1 MVENIHVKVWGGIG
15 NQLFVYAFARYIS
28 LKWDG
33 KVWLETHSGFR
44 GDGYHRIYKLD
55 RFSITLPKSNFP
67 SSLFFSF
74 NRKYPLLKRLFF
86 PSSRLIIENENLP
99 ISNVNEVIPPFNLRE
114 KTIFYQGYWQHI
126 NFLSIREVLLS
137 ELQFNLPPNSL
148 FEVLKA
154 KVQASE
160 AVCLHVRRVQYS
172 QLLTLDYYRAAVSLL
187 EKSCTSPCFFIF
199 SDDLAWCR
207 EQLSISYSCVYVD
220 DFDDELYEL
229 QLMSLC
235 HHFIIANSSFSWWGA
250 WLSQHPDKMVI
261 LPEDYL
267 VSNMDGRVVQI
278 PSLKNYTKLAVI

>member
-1 MVENIHVKVWGGIG
+1 MKNIYVRVWGGIG
-15 NQLFVYAFARYIS
+15 NQLFVYAFARCIS
-28 LKWDG
+28 LNWDG
-33 KVWLETHSGFR
+33 KVGLETHSGFR

-55 RFSITLPKSNFP
+55 RFSITLPESNFL

-86 PSSRLIIENENLP
+86 PSSRLIIENEDQLN
-99 ISNVNEVIPPFNLRE
+99 SNVSEFIPPPYLKER
-114 KTIFYQGYWQHI
+114 TLFYQGYWQHI

-137 ELQFNLPPNSL
+137 ELRFNLPPNSV
-148 FEVLKA
+148 FEEIQA
-154 KVQASE
+154 KIQASE

-172 QLLTLDYYRAAVSLL
+172 RLLTLDYYQAAVSLL
-187 EKSCTSPCFFIF
+187 EKSCTSPVFFIF

-207 EQLSISYSCVYVD
+207 ERLSISYSCVYID
-220 DFDDELYEL
+220 NFDDELYEL
-229 QLMSLC
+229 QLMSFC

-267 VSNMDGRVVQI
+267 VSNMDGRVI
-278 PSLKNYTKLAVI
+278 PIPR